1 MKNKKKNIKKDTGKE
16 VINMYININILAKFF
31 FFFFF
36 FFCKKKKNILKQK
49 KKKKTFFYL

>member
-36 FFCKKKKNILKQK
+36 FFLQQTTKYSNTN
-49 KKKKTFFYL
+49 KTK

>member
-31 FFFFF
+31 FFFFLQQTT
-36 FFCKKKKNILKQK
+36 KYSNTN
-49 KKKKTFFYL
+49 KTK